1 MCSYKKEKYEWG
13 RCSEQN
19 REKKR
24 DRERGQA
31 AGSSHRHALLS
42 KQLSSQGRVTAGHGG
57 ITLLANKRELLS
69 HKAVHDSPM
78 TLSSCNKAKA
88 AWTYKQKANTL
99 SIDSGQLSRGGVE
112 RSTLCRQL
120 GLGWRAIIGMR
131 ENSGVWSYHRNYSL
145 SWQFHQTV
153 SAGMELLLFTKWR
166 KTASIQRDIPITKS
180 KWGFLSF
187 QSIAIPCSACMS
199 LHLLINT
206 STHREVSWAGAQCPE
221 RCFELN

>member
-1 MCSYKKEKYEWG
+1 MRG

-88 AWTYKQKANTL
+88 A
-99 SIDSGQLSRGGVE
+99 
-112 RSTLCRQL
+112 
-120 GLGWRAIIGMR
+120 
-131 ENSGVWSYHRNYSL
+131 
-145 SWQFHQTV
+145 
-153 SAGMELLLFTKWR
+153 
-166 KTASIQRDIPITKS
+166 
-180 KWGFLSF
+180 
-187 QSIAIPCSACMS
+187 
-199 LHLLINT
+199 
-206 STHREVSWAGAQCPE
+206 
-221 RCFELN
+221 